1 MLCLLG
7 NVPFSNEFISI
18 IVYFAAM
25 MFAVWILYSNRK
37 NQRAIR
43 ALLDTARN
51 HDAEK
56 YVVRTRLSEAQ
67 NTVARAEKNIEKLC
81 ATIETQKTK
90 IELLSLDNETQKT
103 QIGSLLQDNKAH
115 KTQIGSLLQDNK
127 AHKTQIGSLVQDNKA
142 QSMQIESLSH
152 TVLRLACNRAI
163 VLATQVLY
171 LYIGRQP
178 KTIRK
183 GPNVFESALKKDP
196 KYAFVLAGIFGADTI
211 ESQAG
216 FTAKFDELLDNRNA
230 LVHPS
235 SVSALAPEARDLV
248 ATLDTFARAGHA
260 LNDSEITAKMVLAG
274 VY

>member
-43 ALLDTARN
+43 ALLVTARN

-67 NTVARAEKNIEKLC
+67 NTVTRAERNIEKLC
-81 ATIETQKTK
+81 ATIETQ
-90 IELLSLDNETQKT
+90 
-103 QIGSLLQDNKAH
+103 
-115 KTQIGSLLQDNK
+115 
-127 AHKTQIGSLVQDNKA
+127 KTQIGSLVQDNKA

-152 TVLRLACNRAI
+152 IVLRLACNRAI

-216 FTAKFDELLDNRNA
+216 FTAKFDELLDTRNA

>member
-1 MLCLLG
+1 MWQAMLCLLG

-25 MFAVWILYSNRK
+25 VFAVWILYSNRK

-67 NTVARAEKNIEKLC
+67 NTVARAERNIEKLC
-81 ATIETQKTK
+81 ATIETQKTQ
-90 IELLSLDNETQKT
+90 IELLSLDNETQ
-103 QIGSLLQDNKAH
+103 

-152 TVLRLACNRAI
+152 TVLRLSCNRAI

-216 FTAKFDELLDNRNA
+216 FTAKFDELLDTRNA